1 MDRLAAAVARGD
13 ANAARQELD
22 RRPELKARL
31 NEPHRLFAFDATPLL
46 SAVWQRNLPLIEVLL
61 EAGADINARSRW
73 WAGGFGVL
81 DGADSSL
88 VPFLLERGAVV
99 DAHAAARLGMVDKL
113 EALLSADPQLVHS
126 RGGDGQTPLH
136 FASSVEVARLLL
148 DHGADIDARDIDH
161 ESTPAQYMIKDR
173 QDVARYLVSRG
184 CHTDI
189 LLAAALGDIELV
201 RRHLDRD
208 RDSIRTSVSDRFF
221 PKHDPRA
228 GGTIYIWTLGAL
240 ETPHTVARKF
250 GHQDVV
256 QLLLERSPA
265 SLRLA
270 FACEIGDEPAIK
282 TLLAAAPNIA
292 TELPDEDRVKLA
304 DVAQRNNTRA
314 VRLMLDAGWPTM
326 VKGQHGGTPLHW
338 AAWHGNAEMVRAL
351 LQRHA
356 DLEVRSDEHD
366 ATPLHWAIHGSR
378 HSWNC
383 RTGDYVATVEALLD
397 AGAQAPEVTPELD
410 ATDPVRDALRRR
422 HRAP

>member
-1 MDRLAAAVARGD
+1 MDRLAAAVAGGD
-13 ANAARQELD
+13 ANGARQELD
-22 RRPELKARL
+22 RHPGLKARL

-46 SAVWQRNLPLIEVLL
+46 SAVWQRNQPLIEVLL

-88 VPFLLERGAVV
+88 IPFLLERGAVV

-113 EALLSADPQLVHS
+113 AALLSVDPQSVHS

-136 FASSVEVARLLL
+136 FASSVEVARLLV
-148 DHGADIDARDIDH
+148 DHGADIDARDVDH
-161 ESTPAQYMIKDR
+161 ESTAAQYMVKDR
-173 QDVARYLVSRG
+173 QDVARYLVSRA

-189 LLAAALGDIELV
+189 LLAAALGDIDLV
-201 RRHLDRD
+201 RRHLESDRN
-208 RDSIRTSVSDRFF
+208 SIRTSVSDRYF

-250 GHQDVV
+250 GHQDVL
-256 QLLLERSPA
+256 QLLLERSPV

-270 FACEIGDEPAIK
+270 FACEIGDEPEIK
-282 TLLAAAPNIA
+282 TLLATTPNIA
-292 TELPDEDRVKLA
+292 AELPDEDRVKLA
-304 DVAQRNNTRA
+304 DVAQKNNTQA

-338 AAWHGNAEMVRAL
+338 AAWHGNAEIVRAL

-356 DLEVRSDEHD
+356 DLEVHSDEYD

-410 ATDPVRDALRRR
+410 ATDPVRDAIRRR
-422 HRAP
+422 QGRH